1 MKVELQ
7 MGFQHYHAHKLES
20 KTAGEGRVR
29 VLRKSNFQES
39 PSYLSCPAV
48 SQICSLI
55 FFPPSEI
62 LKKQSNGRSYETE
75 SLDVLKGIGNRI
87 ASDRKNRR
95 HGIGKFSAFWVQ
107 IFSETGGRDF
117 MEEILRL
124 VNFGWSRFVP

>member
-1 MKVELQ
+1 MKVEVQ

-29 VLRKSNFQES
+29 VLRKSNSQES

-55 FFPPSEI
+55 FFPPSEM
-62 LKKQSNGRSYETE
+62 LKKQSNRRSYETE
-75 SLDVLKGIGNRI
+75 LGCAERQGNRI

-95 HGIGKFSAFWVQ
+95 NGIGKFSAFWVQ
-107 IFSETGGRDF
+107 IFSETGDRDF

-124 VNFGWSRFVP
+124 VNFGWSRFVL